1 MPRHRRILVIG
12 AGVIGLNVAWRLAER
27 GASVTVVEANRPGT
41 GTSSTSFAWLNA
53 SSKVDYAAD
62 YFELNAL
69 ALREHATLAAEP
81 GIASWTRFT
90 GDIEVAAD
98 ASGAATLERKVER
111 LRAMGYAA
119 EMVSADRLDDLE
131 PGTRMPAG
139 GAASFYPEEGWADVG
154 LMVSALLG
162 LCRSS
167 GVTMVENDPART
179 VRQAGGRITGVRLRS
194 GGEIDADVIIT
205 ALGRWT
211 PDFAAALGIEVSLVA
226 PEPAGSKA
234 LGLLV
239 RALPRD
245 GAPRRLLHSPS
256 INWSPLADGR
266 ALLASDAGDET
277 VAHDRS
283 GEAASAAARDLVTEA
298 AALNPLFA
306 GAAVEQART
315 GIRALPSDGVA
326 ICGWVR
332 EVQGL
337 YVAVTHS
344 GVTLSPLLG
353 KLVAQEVMN
362 EEERVPLLSAFRP
375 DRFRPRV

>member
-1 MPRHRRILVIG
+1 MTQHRRVLVIG

-27 GASVTVVEANRPGT
+27 GATVTVVEADRPGT

-53 SSKVDYAAD
+53 SSKVDYTAD

-69 ALREHATLAAEP
+69 ALREHAALTAKP
-81 GIASWTRFT
+81 GAASWTRFT

-98 ASGAATLERKVER
+98 ASAAATLARKVER

-119 EMVSADRLDDLE
+119 ETLSADRLDDLE

-154 LMVSALLG
+154 LFVSALLG
-162 LCRSS
+162 FCRSS
-167 GVTMVENDPART
+167 GVTVIENDPART
-179 VRQAGGRITGVRLRS
+179 VCQAGGRITGGRLRS
-194 GGEIDADVIIT
+194 GMEIDADVVIT

-211 PDFAAALGIEVSLVA
+211 SEFASSLGIDVPLVA

-239 RALPRD
+239 RVLPRD
-245 GAPRRLLHSPS
+245 GAPRRLLHSQS
-256 INWSPLADGR
+256 INWSPLANGR

-277 VAHDRS
+277 VANDRS
-283 GEAASAAARDLVTEA
+283 PEAASAAARELVTKA
-298 AALNPLFA
+298 ATLNPLFA
-306 GAAVEQART
+306 GAAVEQAGI
-315 GIRALPSDGVA
+315 GIRALPSDGIA

-353 KLVAQEVMN
+353 KLVAQEVMK
-362 EEERVPLLSAFRP
+362 EEGVPLLSAFRP
-375 DRFRPRV
+375 DRFRPRI

>member
-1 MPRHRRILVIG
+1 MTQHQRVLVIG

-27 GASVTVVEANRPGT
+27 GASVTVVEASRPGT

-53 SSKVDYAAD
+53 SSKVDYTAD

-69 ALREHATLAAEP
+69 AMREHAALTAEP
-81 GIASWTRFT
+81 GTASWTRFT
-90 GDIEVAAD
+90 GDIEVAVD
-98 ASGAATLERKVER
+98 AAASTLGHKVER

-131 PGTRMPAG
+131 PGTAMPAG

-154 LMVSALLG
+154 LFVSALLG
-162 LCRSS
+162 FCRSS
-167 GVTMVENDPART
+167 GVTVIENDPART
-179 VRQAGGRITGVRLRS
+179 VSQAGGRITGVRLRS
-194 GGEIDADVIIT
+194 GMQIDADVVIT

-211 PDFAAALGIEVSLVA
+211 PEFASALGIDVPLVA

-239 RALPRD
+239 RVLPRD

-283 GEAASAAARDLVTEA
+283 LEAASAGARALVAKAAG
-298 AALNPLFA
+298 LNPLFA
-306 GAAVEQART
+306 GAAVEQAGI

-353 KLVAQEVMN
+353 KLVAREVV
-362 EEERVPLLSAFRP
+362 EGESVPLLSGFRP